1 MFFIG
6 FITYLFCLTFGL
18 LSFYDGLYIY
28 LFIKIN
34 SYIYNACI
42 NNNYWSSSNNI
53 NLQVVGNI
61 LFYYYLALNYLSNTN
76 IYIFLQNRNVFIE
89 NNILYL
95 CSSCLSYL
103 INMGLREIVKSP
115 NTFNTYR
122 NILQINK
129 KFNQEIPKETYK
141 EEAKLDSKEEV
152 KEEVKEDK
160 PNEDKTKELKK
171 INKLTNIDTIKFNI
185 SFVTY
190 IDKVLRD
197 SSVENA
203 LRKINDIKIILDNK
217 YDKLILDDKSA
228 RNNKSLLES
237 IKADNKDN

>member
-6 FITYLFCLTFGL
+6 FIIYFFCLVFRL

-28 LFIKIN
+28 LFIKVN
-34 SYIYNACI
+34 SYINNICI
-42 NNNYWSSSNNI
+42 NNNYWCSSNNI

-61 LFYYYLALNYLSNTN
+61 LFYYHFAFNYFKNSI
-76 IYIFLQNRNVFIE
+76 IYIFLQNCNVFIE

-103 INMGLREIVKSP
+103 INMGLQEIVKSP

-129 KFNQEIPKETYK
+129 KFNLEIPKET
-141 EEAKLDSKEEV
+141 SKEES
-152 KEEVKEDK
+152 KEDK
-160 PNEDKTKELKK
+160 QKEDKTKEFKK

-228 RNNKSLLES
+228 RNNKSLLDS
-237 IKADNKDN
+237 IKANNKDN